1 MNLFNVLSGKSG
13 CGVPAAIRLL
23 LVAVLALP
31 TGRVTAD
38 STEARCDV
46 YPLGQDHT
54 KNSGA
59 CTFSQR
65 QGFITITRADGVR
78 HELTPDGDTAGN
90 FRDQDGQRVYRKSG
104 LGRAG
109 LIFRFPQESVYVY
122 WSGFADPASD
132 PDNPTAPY
140 STTDFDATTL
150 LPCRADKQSEMVTC
164 PAGILRMEDGQASIV
179 VMSPGGE
186 EFTINF
192 MKDYVNAAGRTV
204 AAEFSDDWWY
214 LNVDGI
220 EEYKVPLAAIEGG

>member
-1 MNLFNVLSGKSG
+1 MAGFSSLSHFQRQKM
-13 CGVPAAIRLL
+13 AAAAG
-23 LVAVLALP
+23 LVFAGALALP
-31 TGRVTAD
+31 PAPASAD
-38 STEARCDV
+38 SAQARCDV

-90 FRDQDGQRVYRKSG
+90 FLDQDGQRVYRNSG

-109 LIFRFPQESVYVY
+109 LIFRFPKESVYVY
-122 WSGFADPASD
+122 WGTDADEAADPD
-132 PDNPTAPY
+132 DPTAPY
-140 STTDFDATTL
+140 STADFDATTA
-150 LPCRADKQSEMVTC
+150 LPCRADKQSDMATC
-164 PAGILRMEDGQASIV
+164 PAGILRMEDGQASIT

-186 EFTINF
+186 EFTLNF

-204 AAEFSDDWWY
+204 AAEFRDDWWY
-214 LNVDGI
+214 LTVDGV
-220 EEYKVPLAAIEGG
+220 EEYRVPLAAIEGG